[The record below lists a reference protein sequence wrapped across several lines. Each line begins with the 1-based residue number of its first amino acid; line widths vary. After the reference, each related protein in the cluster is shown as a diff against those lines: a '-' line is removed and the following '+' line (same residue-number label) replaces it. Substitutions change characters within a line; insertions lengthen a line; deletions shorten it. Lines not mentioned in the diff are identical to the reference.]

1 MVCVLSGVLG
11 IAKYRVA
18 DYIGALEAFGR
29 ARDIRWEYR
38 PVELAFRAMSLQRLG
53 RTADAAAA
61 AEDFRALVAKEPA
74 QETTTV
80 LAELNATIPVASR
93 PSR

>member
-1 MVCVLSGVLG
+1 VLG

-29 ARDIRWEYR
+29 ARDIRGEYR
-38 PVELAFRAMSLQRLG
+38 PVELAFRAMSLQRVG
-53 RTADAAAA
+53 KAADAAAA
-61 AEDFRALVAKEPA
+61 AEGFRALVGSEPT

-80 LAELNATIPVASR
+80 LAELNATIPVAR
-93 PSR
+93 